1 VARSQEEYYTGAGEA
16 PGYWLGQ
23 AAGELGLDGMVTEEG
38 LHRILNGAH
47 PLSGARL
54 GAPPG
59 GVRVAG
65 YDLTFRAPKS
75 VSLLYGLGGPQV
87 AGAVREAHDQA
98 VAEAVGYLERQAAIV
113 SRGHA
118 RERQELASGVV
129 AAAYRHRTSRAGDP
143 LLHTHVLVGALG
155 RGGDGR
161 WTALD
166 GRALYGH
173 AKTAGYLYQ
182 AVLRGELTR
191 RLGVQW
197 GPVHRG
203 TADIAGVPRAV
214 VEVFSQRRAQIR
226 RWLAETG
233 GHSAKAAQVAALAT
247 RPVKERG
254 VGEVTLRERWRDR
267 AEAVGF
273 SDRELARCLHR
284 AEPATL
290 SAGDV
295 EQLQAWLASP
305 DGLTRGVSTFTRRD
319 AIRGLCQAL
328 ATGGSA
334 VEIERLADGFL
345 DGNAQVRAVA
355 ARPRRGSGG
364 LLPVDQRCYSTGELL
379 AVEAR
384 VVAGG
389 LGRRGEGAGVV
400 PAAVLEEALR
410 VHTQLIEQEAR
421 AGRVP
426 WRLAGEQI
434 ALVQALVTSG
444 DGVQLINAKAGSGKT
459 SALRAAR
466 LAWEGAGYRVVGVAL
481 AARAA
486 QELRAGAGI
495 QASTIARLLGD
506 LGNPGGQGWDARTV
520 LVVDE
525 AGMVGTRTLARLLDY
540 AERAGT
546 KVVLCGDV
554 AQLPEIDA
562 GGVFRALWRRLGGAE
577 LEHNRR
583 QQQPWERQA
592 LDALRAGDAAAAIAS
607 YLAHGRVVICR
618 RAGSLRD
625 KLVADWWQAAHRSGE
640 QPPIMLAARRV
651 DVADLNARAR
661 TLMQGAGRLSG
672 DPLRVGGREF
682 AVGDRVL
689 LLRNAYRLGVLNG
702 TRAAVVTV
710 DHEHGSLGIRTDE
723 GCLVELPRWY
733 VGAWGQCWVDHGY
746 AMTATKAQGM
756 TTDRA
761 FVLGTDELYRE
772 WGYVAMSRARL
783 ETRLYVATGDDPEAR
798 DLDLRS
804 SPPAD
809 PVAELARWLERS
821 HAKHLA
827 LDQRSRTTIDP
838 SPTDIRRLLRPI
850 AAAAGA
856 APDRGPQPGRDLR
869 GEPVG
874 RAAGIE
880 GDPPRYLLAELG
892 GRPRSSA
899 ARALWRTAAARI
911 QDYRNRYGVDDPK
924 RPLGPEPAEP
934 GQRADWQAVSET
946 IAQAAARI
954 DTYERGIDFDEL

>member
-1 VARSQEEYYTGAGEA
+1 
-16 PGYWLGQ
+16 
-23 AAGELGLDGMVTEEG
+23 M
-38 LHRILNGAH
+38 LNGAH
-47 PLSGARL
+47 PLSGERL
-54 GAPPG
+54 GVPPG

-75 VSLLYGLGGPQV
+75 VSLLYGLGTPEV
-87 AGAVREAHDQA
+87 AGAVREAHDHA
-98 VAEAVGYLERQAAIV
+98 VTEALGYLERQAAIV

-118 RERQELASGVV
+118 RERQELASGLV

-166 GRALYGH
+166 GRALYAH

-191 RLGVQW
+191 RLGVGW

-203 TADIAGVPRAV
+203 AADIAGVPRPVIEA
-214 VEVFSQRRAQIR
+214 FSQRRAQIR
-226 RWLAETG
+226 RWLAASG
-233 GHSAKAAQVAALAT
+233 GHSARAAQVAALAT
-247 RPVKERG
+247 RPAKERG
-254 VGEVTLRERWRDR
+254 VSEATLRGRWRER

-273 SDRELARCLHR
+273 TDRELAGCLHR
-284 AEPATL
+284 AEPAPPTR
-290 SAGDV
+290 SDV
-295 EQLQAWLASP
+295 DELVAWLASA

-319 AIRGLCQAL
+319 AIRGVCEAL
-328 ATGGSA
+328 GSGGR
-334 VEIERLADGFL
+334 VREIERLTDQFL
-345 DGNAQVRAVA
+345 GGNQQVRLVA
-355 ARPRRGSGG
+355 TRPRHGG
-364 LLPVDQRCYSTGELL
+364 AGAGWCGLAPVDQRCYSTRELL
-379 AVEAR
+379 GVEMQ
-384 VVAGG
+384 VVASA
-389 LGRRGEGAGVV
+389 LGRRRQGAAVV
-400 PAAVLEEALR
+400 PPAVLDGALR
-410 VHTQLIEQEAR
+410 AHARRIEQEAP
-421 AGRVP
+421 AGRAP
-426 WRLAGEQI
+426 WRLAAEQI
-434 ALVQALVTSG
+434 AMVEALVTSG

-466 LAWEGAGYRVVGVAL
+466 LAWEGAGYRVLGAAL

-486 QELRAGAGI
+486 QELRDGAGI

-506 LGNPGGQGWDARTV
+506 LDHHPGEGLDARTV

-525 AGMVGTRTLARLLDY
+525 AGMVGTRTLARLLGH

-554 AQLPEIDA
+554 GQLPEIEA

-583 QQQPWERQA
+583 QQQPWEREA
-592 LDALRAGDAAAAIAS
+592 LDALRAGDAQAAVAS
-607 YLAHGRVVICR
+607 YLEHGRVVLR
-618 RAGSLRD
+618 RRPGSLRD
-625 KLVADWWQAAHRSGE
+625 RLVEDWWQAAHRPGE

-661 TLMQGAGRLSG
+661 TRMQTAGRLAPG
-672 DPLRVGGREF
+672 PLRVGGQEF

-702 TRAAVVTV
+702 TRGTV
-710 DHEHGSLGIRTDE
+710 LSVDQGRGSLGVRTDDDR
-723 GCLVELPRWY
+723 LVELPGWY
-733 VGAWGQCWVDHGY
+733 LHGWGRCWVDHGY

-783 ETRLYVATGDDPEAR
+783 ETRLYIATGTPEDR

-804 SPPAD
+804 SPAGD
-809 PVAELARWLERS
+809 PVAALARWLERS
-821 HAKHLA
+821 RGKHLA
-827 LDQRSRTTIDP
+827 LDQRSRVSIDP
-838 SPTDIRRLLRPI
+838 ASTSAALSDRP
-850 AAAAGA
+850 APA
-856 APDRGPQPGRDLR
+856 APPSTRDGDEERPRDARGGR
-869 GEPVG
+869 VG
-874 RAAGIE
+874 RASRLE
-880 GDPPRYLLAELG
+880 GDPPRYLVAELG
-892 GRPRSSA
+892 GRPVSPA
-899 ARALWRTAAARI
+899 ARALWRTTVARI
-911 QDYRNRYGVDDPK
+911 QDYRSRYGVDDPK
-924 RPLGPEPAEP
+924 RPLGPQPQEA
-934 GQRADWQAVSET
+934 GQRAEWQAVSEAIT
-946 IAQAAARI
+946 QAAARI
-954 DTYERGIDFDEL
+954 DQHERGIDLAEL